1 MLQPQKISLLEEAA
15 MKCEQIAGLLPDYL
29 QGSLGPDQYR
39 AVEAHL
45 EECADCSEEVAVWKK
60 LSLLPIEQP
69 SPMSRVRFEA
79 MLQAY
84 QMGRSNQPVA
94 DSAWR
99 KRFSSWSFSH
109 WLRSPLG
116 ATAWSA
122 ALLVIGVFAGFR
134 LAGPKPLSP
143 DIAEIQRQ
151 LESTKQLVVL
161 SMLQQQSAS
170 ARLEGVNFTTRDE
183 QLNPQVLSAL
193 LHTLRYDPSVDVRL
207 AALDAIS
214 RHSAQPQVRS
224 SVVNALQEQQ
234 SPLVQVALIDQ
245 LVEWHDREAKPHL
258 EKLRQ
263 TQDLNPAVR
272 EHADWAISK
281 LN

>member
-1 MLQPQKISLLEEAA
+1 
-15 MKCEQIAGLLPDYL
+15 MKCEQISELLPDYL
-29 QGSLGPDQYR
+29 QGSLSPEQHR
-39 AVEAHL
+39 AEEAHL
-45 EECADCSEEVAVWKK
+45 EQCADCSEEVAVWRK
-60 LSLLPIEQP
+60 LSLLPVEQP

-84 QMGRSNQPVA
+84 QAGSSNQPA
-94 DSAWR
+94 DDFARR
-99 KRFSSWSFSH
+99 KRASSWNFFH

-116 ATAWSA
+116 AAAWSA
-122 ALLVIGVFAGFR
+122 ALLVIGVFAGMR
-134 LAGPKPLSP
+134 LAGPKPPSP
-143 DIAEIQRQ
+143 DIAEIQKE
-151 LESTKQLVVL
+151 LASTKQLVVL

-170 ARLEGVNFTTRDE
+170 ARLEGVGFTTREE

-214 RHSAQPQVRS
+214 RHSTQPQVRS
-224 SVVNALQEQQ
+224 SVVKALQEQQ

-263 TQDLNPAVR
+263 SQDLNPTVR

>member
-1 MLQPQKISLLEEAA
+1 
-15 MKCEQIAGLLPDYL
+15 MKCEQISELLPDYL
-29 QGSLGPDQYR
+29 QGSLSPDQHR
-39 AVEAHL
+39 TVEAHL
-45 EECADCSEEVAVWKK
+45 EECADCSEEIAVWKK
-60 LSLLPIEQP
+60 LSLLPVEQP

-84 QMGRSNQPVA
+84 QAGRSNEPE
-94 DSAWR
+94 SNSPSK
-99 KRFSSWSFSH
+99 KRASSWNFFH

-116 ATAWSA
+116 AAAWSA
-122 ALLVIGVFAGFR
+122 ALLVIGVFTGSR
-134 LAGPKPLSP
+134 LAVPKPPSP
-143 DIAEIQRQ
+143 EIAEMQKE
-151 LESTKQLVVL
+151 LNATKQLVVL

-170 ARLEGVNFTTRDE
+170 ARLEGVSYSTRE
-183 QLNPQVLSAL
+183 QQIDPQVLSAL

-207 AALDAIS
+207 AALDALS

-263 TQDLNPAVR
+263 SQDLNPAVR

>member
-1 MLQPQKISLLEEAA
+1 
-15 MKCEQIAGLLPDYL
+15 MKCEQIAELLPDYL
-29 QGSLGPDQYR
+29 QGSLGSDQLR
-39 AVEAHL
+39 AVKAHL
-45 EECADCSEEVAVWKK
+45 AACADCSEEVAVWQK
-60 LSLLPIEQP
+60 LSLLPVEQP

-84 QMGRSNQPVA
+84 QAGRSNQSTGIPE
-94 DSAWR
+94 WR
-99 KRFSSWSFSH
+99 KRFSSWNFFH
-109 WLRSPLG
+109 WFRSPLG
-116 ATAWSA
+116 AAAWSA
-122 ALLVIGVFAGFR
+122 ALLVIGVFAGLR
-134 LAGPKPLSP
+134 MAGPKPPSP
-143 DIAEIQRQ
+143 EIAEMQKE
-151 LESTKQLVVL
+151 LEGTKQLVVL

-170 ARLEGVNFTTRDE
+170 ARLEGVSWSTRE
-183 QLNPQVLSAL
+183 QQLNPQVLSAL

-207 AALDAIS
+207 AALDALS

-263 TQDLNPAVR
+263 SQDLNPAVR

>member
-1 MLQPQKISLLEEAA
+1 
-15 MKCEQIAGLLPDYL
+15 MKCEQIAELLPAYL
-29 QGSLGPDQYR
+29 QGGLNADQHR
-39 AVEAHL
+39 TVEAHV
-45 EECADCSEEVAVWKK
+45 ERCADCSEEVAVWKK
-60 LSLLPIEQP
+60 LSLLPVEQP
-69 SPMSRVRFEA
+69 SPMSRIRFEA

-84 QMGRSNQPVA
+84 QAGRSNQPA
-94 DSAWR
+94 GNSQWR
-99 KRFSSWSFSH
+99 KRFASWNVFG
-109 WLRSPLG
+109 WLSTPLG

-122 ALLVIGVFAGFR
+122 ALLVIGIYAGLH
-134 LAGPKPLSP
+134 LAGLKPPSADL
-143 DIAEIQRQ
+143 AEMQKE
-151 LESTKQLVVL
+151 LASTKQLVVL

-193 LHTLRYDPSVDVRL
+193 LHTLRYDASVDVRL
-207 AALDAIS
+207 AALDALS
-214 RHSAQPQVRS
+214 RHSAQPQVRN

-263 TQDLNPAVR
+263 SQDLNPTVR
-272 EHADWAISK
+272 QHADWAISK

>member
-1 MLQPQKISLLEEAA
+1 
-15 MKCEQIAGLLPDYL
+15 MKCEQIAELLPDYL
-29 QGSLGPDQYR
+29 QGSLIPDEHR
-39 AVEAHL
+39 TVEAHL
-45 EECADCSEEVAVWKK
+45 EQCADCSEEVAVWKK
-60 LSLLPIEQP
+60 LSLLPVEQP

-84 QMGRSNQPVA
+84 QAGRSNQPSGE
-94 DSAWR
+94 SAWR
-99 KRFSSWSFSH
+99 KRFSSWSFLH

-122 ALLVIGVFAGFR
+122 ALLAIGVFAGFR
-134 LAGPKPLSP
+134 LAGPKPPSP

-170 ARLEGVNFTTRDE
+170 ARLEGVNFTTRDQ

-207 AALDAIS
+207 AALDALS

-224 SVVNALQEQQ
+224 TVMNALQERQ

-263 TQDLNPAVR
+263 SQDLNPAVR

>member
-1 MLQPQKISLLEEAA
+1 
-15 MKCEQIAGLLPDYL
+15 MKCEQIAELLPDYL
-29 QGSLGPDQYR
+29 QGSLSPDQHR
-39 AVEAHL
+39 TVEAHL
-45 EECADCSEEVAVWKK
+45 EQCADCSEEVAVWRK
-60 LSLLPIEQP
+60 LSLLPVEQP

-84 QMGRSNQPVA
+84 QAGRSNEPA
-94 DSAWR
+94 GDSQLR
-99 KRFSSWSFSH
+99 KRASSWSFFH
-109 WLRSPLG
+109 WLRSPVG
-116 ATAWSA
+116 AAAWSA
-122 ALLVIGVFAGFR
+122 ALLVIGVFAGIR
-134 LAGPKPLSP
+134 LAGPKPPSP
-143 DIAEIQRQ
+143 DIAAIQKD

-170 ARLEGVNFTTRDE
+170 ARLEGVSWSTRE
-183 QLNPQVLSAL
+183 QQLNPQVLSAL

-207 AALDAIS
+207 AALDALS

-263 TQDLNPAVR
+263 SQDLNPAVR
-272 EHADWAISK
+272 QHADWAISK

>member
-1 MLQPQKISLLEEAA
+1 
-15 MKCEQIAGLLPDYL
+15 MKCEQISELLPDYL
-29 QGSLGPDQYR
+29 QGSLSPDQHR
-39 AVEAHL
+39 SVEAHL
-45 EECADCSEEVAVWKK
+45 QQCADCSEEVAVWRK
-60 LSLLPIEQP
+60 LSLLPVEQP

-84 QMGRSNQPVA
+84 LAGRSNQPA
-94 DSAWR
+94 SSPSWK
-99 KRFSSWSFSH
+99 KRPSSWNFFH

-116 ATAWSA
+116 AAAWST
-122 ALLVIGVFAGFR
+122 ALLAIGVFAGLH
-134 LAGPKPLSP
+134 LAGPKPTPP
-143 DIAEIQRQ
+143 DIAEIQKQ

-170 ARLEGVNFTTRDE
+170 ARLEGVSWSTRE
-183 QLNPQVLSAL
+183 QQLNPLVLSAL

-207 AALDAIS
+207 AALDALS

-245 LVEWHDREAKPHL
+245 LVEWHDREAKSHL

-263 TQDLNPAVR
+263 SQDLNPAVR
-272 EHADWAISK
+272 QHADWAISK